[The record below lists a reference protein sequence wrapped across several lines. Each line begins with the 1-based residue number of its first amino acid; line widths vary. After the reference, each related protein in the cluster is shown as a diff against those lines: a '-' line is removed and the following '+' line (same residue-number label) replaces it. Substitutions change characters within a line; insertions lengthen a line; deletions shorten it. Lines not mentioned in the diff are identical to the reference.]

1 MGSNVLNMNRFRRYF
16 RSDLRA
22 AVSNYGIT
30 FLVFS
35 TLAVT
40 AYLLHG
46 LFFLTTSGEWY
57 AMSSSLRI
65 ALFVI
70 SGLTV
75 LISSPAKLY
84 GHLTDRR
91 EGSAFLMVPVSRLE
105 KFVSMVLISCIII
118 PFSFGLI
125 YLTLD
130 SLVCLIGPAC
140 GDSLFQIIFKSSPSF
155 INTIPDLHIYKESFR
170 SILTPWLYFDDII
183 QIALLFLLGA
193 LIFKKSKTGKTLG
206 SLIIISI
213 SLKLLFTPIMSLAM
227 FDKFRMMAEMMS
239 DANITLEAIEQMF
252 PFFSWVLRNL
262 AILDT
267 ISDTLMNGL
276 LMFFVWLR
284 LKKLKH

>member
-1 MGSNVLNMNRFRRYF
+1 MRSNVFNMNRFRRYF
-16 RSDLRA
+16 SSDFRS

-46 LFFLTTSGEWY
+46 LFFLTATGEWHG
-57 AMSSSLRI
+57 MSSWLRI
-65 ALFVI
+65 VLFVI
-70 SGLTV
+70 FGLTE
-75 LISSPAKLY
+75 LIGSPAKLY
-84 GHLTDRR
+84 GHLTDRK
-91 EGSAFLMVPVSRLE
+91 EGSAFLLVPASRFE
-105 KFVSMVLISCIII
+105 KFVSMVLISCIIT
-118 PFSFGLI
+118 PFLFGI
-125 YLTLD
+125 VYMTLD
-130 SLVCLIGPAC
+130 SFVCFIDPAC
-140 GDSLFQIIFKSSPSF
+140 GDSLFKSFFKNSPSF
-155 INTIPDLHIYKESFR
+155 IDTTPDILIYKESIR

-183 QIALLFLLGA
+183 QISLLFLMGA

-206 SLIIISI
+206 SLILISI
-213 SLKLLFTPIMSLAM
+213 SLNLLLTPIMSLTM
-227 FDKFRMMAEMMS
+227 FDKFKMMAEMS
-239 DANITLEAIEQMF
+239 DADITLGTMEQMF

-284 LKKLKH
+284 LKKIKH